1 MKKVFITLGVLILVV
16 ITALMVIPTFFKG
29 DILQIIEK
37 QSAKYINAKLK
48 IGDMNLSMF
57 KSFPN
62 LNVALKE
69 VMITGQDEFAG
80 DTVVYI
86 PLFEASVNLKSLIAG
101 DELIVNQLLLKNCRI
116 APTVNSEGKPTG
128 ISYYL
133 PIRKLPPLRK
143 LRPTNRKARRREA
156 FV

>member
-86 PLFEASVNLKSLIAG
+86 PLFEASVNLKSLIAK
-101 DELIVNQLLLKNCRI
+101 LPLPQIPI
-116 APTVNSEGKPTG
+116 T
-128 ISYYL
+128 
-133 PIRKLPPLRK
+133 PIRFRS
-143 LRPTNRKARRREA
+143 TNGRVPKKSTAA
-156 FV
+156 LKSSA

>member
-69 VMITGQDEFAG
+69 VMIELGENPEDVLG
-80 DTVVYI
+80 VN
-86 PLFEASVNLKSLIAG
+86 PLQSSIEVK
-101 DELIVNQLLLKNCRI
+101 
-116 APTVNSEGKPTG
+116 
-128 ISYYL
+128 
-133 PIRKLPPLRK
+133 
-143 LRPTNRKARRREA
+143 
-156 FV
+156 

>member
-57 KSFPN
+57 ISFPN

-80 DTVVYI
+80 HPRHQFPQEQYSFHDH
-86 PLFEASVNLKSLIAG
+86 PNLWCLVEIQWK
-101 DELIVNQLLLKNCRI
+101 ELRCWLLLRHHR
-116 APTVNSEGKPTG
+116 
-128 ISYYL
+128 L
-133 PIRKLPPLRK
+133 L
-143 LRPTNRKARRREA
+143 
-156 FV
+156 